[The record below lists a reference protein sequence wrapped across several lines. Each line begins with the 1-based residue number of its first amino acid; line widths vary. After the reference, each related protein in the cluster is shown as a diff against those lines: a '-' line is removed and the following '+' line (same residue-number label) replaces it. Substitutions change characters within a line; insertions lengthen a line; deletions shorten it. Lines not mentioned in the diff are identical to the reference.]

1 MQNAMAAD
9 AARPST
15 RPPPGPDD
23 IRRQLERIIAN
34 PEFPHTGRSADFLRY
49 ITEETLAGNAKRIKG
64 YSVAV
69 EVFKRSQGFSQDD
82 PVVRIGAGRLRQ
94 SLERYY
100 LVAGQDDPVRM
111 DIPKGGY
118 VPTFVWSSPGDTKSS
133 VGASA
138 PADGPVGIGRF
149 HGYGR
154 WLVASLL
161 IPALISTFLYQVQS
175 GSPSFARNPTAM
187 PEMHTASLVVA
198 PFANLGEDPKAEIFS
213 AGLTE
218 ELLTALPRFK
228 EIKVFGRETSRSLS
242 PEVDASRVRNA
253 LGAGYLLM
261 GGVRISGDKMRVTA
275 RLLDTDNGEILW
287 SQIYDEN
294 MGSGDLFA
302 IQADVANRVATAIA
316 QPNGV
321 IAQEDVANQ
330 PPDDLGAYACT
341 LSFYTY
347 RTELSPE
354 RHRQVRDCLE
364 SAVARYPSFA
374 TAWAMLSIVYLD
386 EDRFDFN
393 ARRGSSIPIERSLVA
408 ARRAIQLDP
417 GSTRAHQ
424 ALMMALFF
432 NQQLDEALR
441 VGELAL
447 ATNPNDTELLGEF
460 GTRVAMGGD
469 WARGAA
475 LLERAIVLNPG
486 GGGYYHG
493 TRALAAFMLNDG
505 KTAVAEIRQADLQK
519 FPLFHLVAA
528 VIYAENGFE
537 AEARREGA
545 KFVEMRPDFLPNL
558 AAELQSRN
566 VRPVDQERFSAA
578 IRKAGLAISSRTATT
593 VSTVGSSL

>member
-1 MQNAMAAD
+1 MQNASAAD
-9 AARPST
+9 AALPST

-23 IRRQLERIIAN
+23 VRRQLERIIEN

-69 EVFKRSQGFSQDD
+69 EVFKRAPSFSQDD
-82 PVVRIGAGRLRQ
+82 PVVRIGAGRLRRT
-94 SLERYY
+94 LERYY
-100 LVAGQDDPVRM
+100 LVVGQDDPVRM

-118 VPTFVWSSPGDTKSS
+118 VPTFAWNNPGDATTSVTSAAPTNTS
-133 VGASA
+133 VGNGAF
-138 PADGPVGIGRF
+138 R
-149 HGYGR
+149 GYGR

-161 IPALISTFLYQVQS
+161 IAALISAILYQVQ
-175 GSPSFARNPTAM
+175 GRSPSFAADPTMAAAVHA
-187 PEMHTASLVVA
+187 PSLAVA

-228 EIKVFGRETSRSLS
+228 EIRVFGRETSRSLS
-242 PEVDASRVRNA
+242 SEVDISRVRNT

-261 GGVRISGDKMRVTA
+261 GGVRVSGDRMRVTA

-302 IQADVANRVATAIA
+302 IQTDVANRVATAIA
-316 QPNGV
+316 QPYGI

-354 RHRQVRDCLE
+354 RHRQVRECLE
-364 SAVARYPSFA
+364 SAVARYPTFA
-374 TAWAMLSIVYLD
+374 TAWAMLSIAYLD
-386 EDRFDFN
+386 EERFKFN
-393 ARRGSSIPIERSLVA
+393 AIDGSSAPIERSLVA
-408 ARRAIQLDP
+408 ARRALQLDP

-432 NQQLDEALR
+432 NQQPDEALR
-441 VGELAL
+441 IGEAAL

-460 GTRVAMGGD
+460 GTRVAMSGD

-475 LLERAIVLNPG
+475 LLERALVLNPG

-505 KTAVAEIRQADLQK
+505 RTAVAEIRQADMQK

-528 VIYAENGFE
+528 VIYSNNGLE
-537 AEARREGA
+537 AEARREGSRFIA
-545 KFVEMRPDFLPNL
+545 MRPDFLPNL
-558 AAELQSRN
+558 SGELRSRN
-566 VRPVDQERFSAA
+566 IRPVDQERLSTA
-578 IRKAGLAISSRTATT
+578 IRKAGLPLGNQAAATVPAI
-593 VSTVGSSL
+593 GSGL